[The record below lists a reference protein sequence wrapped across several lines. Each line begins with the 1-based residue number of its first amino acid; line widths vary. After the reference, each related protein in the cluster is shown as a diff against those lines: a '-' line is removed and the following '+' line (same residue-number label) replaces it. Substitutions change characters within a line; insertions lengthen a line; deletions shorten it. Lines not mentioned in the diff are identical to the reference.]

1 MIPAKSRI
9 PTSARHHVAAC
20 ASAATDEVKQSSF
33 SRGTLLPSPA
43 NDNLRASSIRFPV
56 EPRLVPTQKAARRL
70 HLTESDFLIKLLALQ
85 RIGFPAACPVTGHY
99 DLQAIDAWLDRRA
112 GLGVASGVAVDA
124 RDVFEERLASL
135 GKH

>member
-1 MIPAKSRI
+1 MPN
-9 PTSARHHVAAC
+9 
-20 ASAATDEVKQSSF
+20 
-33 SRGTLLPSPA
+33 PA
-43 NDNLRASSIRFPV
+43 NDNLRGSAIRFPV
-56 EPRLVPTQKAARRL
+56 DPRLVPPQKAARRL
-70 HLTESDFLIKLLALQ
+70 HLTEHDFRTKLSALQ

-112 GLGVASGVAVDA
+112 GLGASSGVAVDA